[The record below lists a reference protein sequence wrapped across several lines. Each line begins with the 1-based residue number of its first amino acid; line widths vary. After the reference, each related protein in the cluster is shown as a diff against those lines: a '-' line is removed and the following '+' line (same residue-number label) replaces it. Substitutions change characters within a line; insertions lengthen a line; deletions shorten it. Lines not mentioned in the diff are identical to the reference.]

1 MPKGRNVKKMQV
13 NSDVMAELILDAGQ
27 ERAERAKNY
36 TKKGKVSITDI
47 DYYDENNFEQIG
59 RAHV

>member
-27 ERAERAKNY
+27 ERAERAKIIL
-36 TKKGKVSITDI
+36 KRKS
-47 DYYDENNFEQIG
+47 
-59 RAHV
+59 